1 MALGSQGQPATMQRD
16 NKALPES
23 KGRLSYCDF
32 AFPSSLFLRVTIS
45 WDRNFFASTVG
56 ERTPHKSTPF
66 RAASYFR
73 PDPVR
78 GSPSRSPLTNSFLT
92 HSFIKC
98 GANSQTASIIAA
110 FLAPSTDKRKYFEA
124 PRTEQSFFSHVR
136 EFRIL
141 PYHDSTF
148 TQIIQRIN
156 QWNPTLSPAPIPG
169 MV

>member
-1 MALGSQGQPATMQRD
+1 MNRD
-16 NKALPES
+16 NEAVNRGNETLPES

-98 GANSQTASIIAA
+98 GANSQTGYRIAA
-110 FLAPSTDKRKYFEA
+110 FLAPFVK
-124 PRTEQSFFSHVR
+124 PLRTYDGFQLKLAFQCKPIVPKQFP
-136 EFRIL
+136 F
-141 PYHDSTF
+141 
-148 TQIIQRIN
+148 QR
-156 QWNPTLSPAPIPG
+156 PAPACIGAFQSAPTFPADCAPS
-169 MV
+169 

>member
-1 MALGSQGQPATMQRD
+1 LALGSQGQPATMNRD
-16 NKALPES
+16 NEAMNRGNETLPES
-23 KGRLSYCDF
+23 KGRLSNCDF

-45 WDRNFFASTVG
+45 WDGNFFASTVG

-98 GANSQTASIIAA
+98 KANSQTGSIIAA

-124 PRTEQSFFSHVR
+124 PRTEQSFFR
-136 EFRIL
+136 
-141 PYHDSTF
+141 TF
-148 TQIIQRIN
+148 AVSESCPIMTAH
-156 QWNPTLSPAPIPG
+156 SPKLFSE
-169 MV
+169 